1 MDLDFERDPAVL
13 ASLIDEL
20 EEGVFTL
27 GLDGRIVGWSRGAAR
42 ISGFRRAEIEGRV
55 CGDLDDPGGCIRT
68 LLPWLRD
75 RADERIS
82 FAGRIVAR
90 GGRDVPVR
98 GFARLVRA
106 EDGAVQGAI
115 GVFREA
121 AAPAP
126 ARTDAAPGG
135 LVGSSEAMREVGRR
149 IRLAAHSDVTVVITG
164 ESGTGKELAA
174 RAVHDLGA
182 RAAAPFVAVNCSA
195 LSESLLESELFGH
208 VRGAFTGAIRD
219 RPGVLETADGG
230 TLFLDE
236 IGEVS
241 PLIQVKLL
249 RVLQERELRR
259 VGGDRLTHVDVRLI
273 TATNRDLRALVE
285 DGRMREDFY
294 YRIKVYEIAM
304 PTLRDR
310 LSDVPALVD
319 HFVQTL
325 GRRFGKR
332 IRGPAA
338 AALRCLLDYDWP
350 GNVRELRNAIE
361 HAFVTVEGETIEVE
375 DLPEVVRLGASGIG
389 MPARRADA
397 PAGRGGWS
405 PKEIA
410 ERAAVVEALQQHG
423 WNRTATAEA
432 LGVSRVTLWKRM
444 RKYRIDEGVF
454 GRGGG

>member
-1 MDLDFERDPAVL
+1 
-13 ASLIDEL
+13 
-20 EEGVFTL
+20 
-27 GLDGRIVGWSRGAAR
+27 
-42 ISGFRRAEIEGRV
+42 
-55 CGDLDDPGGCIRT
+55 
-68 LLPWLRD
+68 
-75 RADERIS
+75 
-82 FAGRIVAR
+82 
-90 GGRDVPVR
+90 
-98 GFARLVRA
+98 
-106 EDGAVQGAI
+106 
-115 GVFREA
+115 
-121 AAPAP
+121 
-126 ARTDAAPGG
+126 
-135 LVGSSEAMREVGRR
+135 MREVGRR

-405 PKEIA
+405 PREIA